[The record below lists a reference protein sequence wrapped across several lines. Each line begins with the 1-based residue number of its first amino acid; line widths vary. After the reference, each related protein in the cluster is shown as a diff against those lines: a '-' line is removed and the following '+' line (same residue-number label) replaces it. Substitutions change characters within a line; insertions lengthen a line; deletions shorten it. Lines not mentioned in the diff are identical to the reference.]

1 MLFNIHNKVSLLFF
15 HIPINNVLKKLL
27 LKKKK
32 KKTHTRIDIGDQLLF
47 KSFPKINQQVK
58 QLVSSKE

>member
-27 LKKKK
+27 LKKK